1 MINEDL
7 QMQALTKAKQDQAK
21 RDMVMSLMEK
31 KANMDR
37 LKEIERF
44 EDEMV
49 RIYAEL
55 QDQRESDIKE

>member
-1 MINEDL
+1 
-7 QMQALTKAKQDQAK
+7 
-21 RDMVMSLMEK
+21 MVMSLMEK
-31 KANMDR
+31 KANSDR

-49 RIYAEL
+49 RRYAEL

>member
-1 MINEDL
+1 
-7 QMQALTKAKQDQAK
+7 
-21 RDMVMSLMEK
+21 MVMSLMEK

-49 RIYAEL
+49 WKYAEL
-55 QDQRESDIKE
+55 QD